1 MPIDTLDRT
10 LWSLDQTYRYICRI
24 CRARHEAATGEKVVL
39 DVGKILS
46 STATGSSRWQNINL
60 DASRQLWQALRQGNV
75 HAQGRYSDSRNP
87 VFPDRDAREWIFHS
101 SQLVWIPP
109 EHWISGV
116 LHVDDG
122 SLPERLEL
130 QDGEYID
137 IQIPRFMAQAI
148 WTMPPPKPV
157 EPTEY
162 TTPYLEL
169 VKRAISENGIDDWD
183 QSKKVALVAWFK
195 DQHVEGEPLSGNL
208 ANAMATIIRM
218 PSSQRGGGKRS
229 WPR

>member
-1 MPIDTLDRT
+1 MPIDKLNHST
-10 LWSLDQTYRYICRI
+10 WSLNQAYKHICRI
-24 CRARHEAATGEKVVL
+24 CRVRYEATTSEKVEL
-39 DVGKILS
+39 DIGKILS
-46 STATGSSRWQNINL
+46 PTAPGTSRWQTINL
-60 DASRQLWQALRQGNV
+60 DGQRQLWQALRQGSL
-75 HAQGRYSDSRNP
+75 HAQGRLSNNRNP

-101 SQLVWIPP
+101 SQLGWIPP
-109 EHWISGV
+109 EHWIGGV
-116 LHVDDG
+116 LHMDDG

-137 IQIPRFMAQAI
+137 IQIPRFMVEAI
-148 WTMPPPKPV
+148 WTMPPPKLV

-169 VKRAISENGIDDWD
+169 IKRAISENRIDEID
-183 QSKKVALVAWFK
+183 QSNKVVLVEWFK

>member
-1 MPIDTLDRT
+1 MPIDKLNRT
-10 LWSLDQTYRYICRI
+10 AWPLNQTYQHICRI
-24 CRARHEAATGEKVVL
+24 CRARYEAATGEKVEL
-39 DVGKILS
+39 DVRKALLGAEAGTSK
-46 STATGSSRWQNINL
+46 WQNINL
-60 DASRQLWQALRQGNV
+60 DASRQLWQALRQGSV
-75 HAQGRYSDSRNP
+75 HAQGRYSNSRNP

-137 IQIPRFMAQAI
+137 IQMPRFMVAAI
-148 WTMPPPKPV
+148 WTLPPLRPI
-157 EPTEY
+157 EPTDY

-169 VKRAISENGIDDWD
+169 IKRAISENRIDEMD
-183 QSKKVALVAWFK
+183 QSKKEALVAWFM
-195 DQHVEGEPLSGNL
+195 DQDVEGEPLSENL
-208 ANAMATIIRM
+208 AKAMATIVRL
-218 PSSQRGGGKRS
+218 PSSQRGGSKRS

>member
-1 MPIDTLDRT
+1 MPIDKLNHSA
-10 LWSLDQTYRYICRI
+10 WSLNQTYQHICRI
-24 CRARHEAATGEKVVL
+24 CRARYEAATGEKVVL
-39 DVGKILS
+39 DVRKALLGAAVGTSK
-46 STATGSSRWQNINL
+46 WQSINL
-60 DASRQLWQALRQGNV
+60 DASRQLWQALREGSL
-75 HAQGRYSDSRNP
+75 HAQGRLSQHRNP
-87 VFPDRDAREWIFHS
+87 TFPDHDIREWIFHS
-101 SQLVWIPP
+101 SQLVWIQP

-122 SLPERLEL
+122 SMPERLEL

-137 IQIPRFMAQAI
+137 IQIPRFMVEAI
-148 WTMPPPKPV
+148 WTMPPPKLV

-169 VKRAISENGIDDWD
+169 IKRAISENRIDEID
-183 QSKKVALVAWFK
+183 QSKKVVLVEWFK

>member
-1 MPIDTLDRT
+1 MPIDKLDRT
-10 LWSLDQTYRYICRI
+10 AWSLNQTYQHICRI
-24 CRARHEAATGEKVVL
+24 CRARYEAATGEKVVL
-39 DVGKILS
+39 DIGKILS
-46 STATGSSRWQNINL
+46 PTALGTSRWQNINL
-60 DASRQLWQALRQGNV
+60 DAQRQLWQALRQGSL
-75 HAQGRYSDSRNP
+75 HAQGRLSNNRNP

-116 LHVDDG
+116 LHMDDG
-122 SLPERLEL
+122 SMPERLEL

-208 ANAMATIIRM
+208 ANAMAAIIRM

>member
-1 MPIDTLDRT
+1 MPIDKLSHSA
-10 LWSLDQTYRYICRI
+10 WSLNQAYKHICRI
-24 CRARHEAATGEKVVL
+24 CRVRYEATTGEKVEL
-39 DVGKILS
+39 DIGKILS
-46 STATGSSRWQNINL
+46 PTAPGTSRWQTINL
-60 DASRQLWQALRQGNV
+60 DGQRQLWQALRQGSL
-75 HAQGRYSDSRNP
+75 HAQGRLSNNRNP

-116 LHVDDG
+116 LHMDDG

-137 IQIPRFMAQAI
+137 IQVPRFMVEAI
-148 WTMPPPKPV
+148 WTLPPQRPI

-169 VKRAISENGIDDWD
+169 IKLAISENRITDMD
-183 QSKKVALVAWFK
+183 QSKKEALVDWFM
-195 DQHVEGEPLSGNL
+195 DQHIEGEPLSANL
-208 ANAMATIIRM
+208 AKAMATIIRM
-218 PSSQRGGGKRS
+218 PSSQRGGSKRS
-229 WPR
+229 W